1 MRNPTFNMPVDELEQ
16 PELASQKT
24 IFSGWS
30 EPTVPVFVPGAYRY
44 YTQKVDSRPRVDE
57 VAQLSMYYQ
66 HETAGTPVMAS
77 LRVPVG
83 VRIGGKQSLDVVDLG
98 KSTLEPQE
106 IELKSLDYLASVTEA
121 PRISAAEFPELRD
134 ILKGVPGGRVI
145 PDRVSVVDSTGAIV
159 SRYVGDKINGG
170 NKAISE
176 ADDLAVA
183 KFVLDTYKHFRV
195 DEAAAAIG
203 LPYGSEGAMADPS
216 MMGSGAMMMG
226 MGADYMGTAGP
237 GSSLGSSRSS
247 RSSRRG
253 KTNRPGAGTSAAP

>member
-1 MRNPTFNMPVDELEQ
+1 
-16 PELASQKT
+16 
-24 IFSGWS
+24 
-30 EPTVPVFVPGAYRY
+30 
-44 YTQKVDSRPRVDE
+44 
-57 VAQLSMYYQ
+57 
-66 HETAGTPVMAS
+66 
-77 LRVPVG
+77 VG